1 MPETR
6 AYKLNEQRQPGSRPG
21 TLIYH
26 YYGPDGILT
35 SQEVTEEL
43 FDALLDMD
51 EKFYALERRE
61 EYHNVRHL
69 KPSPHNHVFRPRKV
83 EDLPDKKMADVLQQQ
98 EDSADLLDARALFR
112 GDDKRIYRM
121 HFLEKLT
128 QEEIAAALNKSQSYV
143 SKRLAKI
150 KEKLESKALQQDR
163 SKKEAYA
170 EQQWEQ
176 FLEKFRTEN
185 DEDIMFD
192 LFRCVCGPDL
202 QEAFLEWFYSYRE
215 YSKFC
220 LQYLILRPFDNAS
233 DEQFKQR
240 LNRLSEWQQ
249 LTYRLQF
256 AEQLDEVRWLYIAL
270 CEKMNERQEKLRTLP
285 LTPMKRRC
293 KKKRNALRDGW
304 GRRWRNTSTGA
315 FSPNFTNGWESGMR
329 TFATSIRTSPSSRRT
344 TCVLSA
350 NRSSPSSAKVP
361 SPASAILNLRIK
373 TARRVLK

>member
-21 TLIYH
+21 TLIYY

-35 SQEVTEEL
+35 SQEVSEEL
-43 FDALLDMD
+43 FDALSDMD

-83 EDLPDKKMADVLQQQ
+83 EDLPDKKIADILQQQ
-98 EDSADLLDARALFR
+98 EDSADLLDARSLFH
-112 GDDKRIYRM
+112 GDDKHIYRM

-128 QEEIAAALNKSQSYV
+128 QKEIAAALNRSQSYV

-150 KEKLESKALQQDR
+150 KETLESKALQQDR

-185 DEDIMFD
+185 DEDILFD

-270 CEKMNERQEKLRTLP
+270 CEKMNERREKLK
-285 LTPMKRRC
+285 TPPSHPDE
-293 KKKRNALRDGW
+293 KKVQKEA
-304 GRRWRNTSTGA
+304 
-315 FSPNFTNGWESGMR
+315 E
-329 TFATSIRTSPSSRRT
+329 
-344 TCVLSA
+344 
-350 NRSSPSSAKVP
+350 
-361 SPASAILNLRIK
+361 RI
-373 TARRVLK
+373 ARRLGMTAEEYVNGRFLPKLYERLGKRYEDFRRKYQNVAVIEENDPRPVREQIVTIFGEGPEPRFRNPEFEDKDGKKGS

>member
-35 SQEVTEEL
+35 SQEVSEEL
-43 FDALLDMD
+43 FDALSDMD

-121 HFLEKLT
+121 YFLEKLT
-128 QEEIAAALNKSQSYV
+128 QEEIAAALNRSQSYV

-150 KEKLESKALQQDR
+150 KETLESTSLQHDR

-170 EQQWEQ
+170 ERQWEQ

-185 DEDIMFD
+185 DEDILFD
-192 LFRCVCGPDL
+192 LFRCVCGSDL

-240 LNRLSEWQQ
+240 LNRLSEWQR

-270 CEKMNERQEKLRTLP
+270 CEKMNERREKLRTP
-285 LTPMKRRC
+285 
-293 KKKRNALRDGW
+293 
-304 GRRWRNTSTGA
+304 
-315 FSPNFTNGWESGMR
+315 
-329 TFATSIRTSPSSRRT
+329 PSH
-344 TCVLSA
+344 
-350 NRSSPSSAKVP
+350 PDEEKVQKE
-361 SPASAILNLRIK
+361 AERI
-373 TARRVLK
+373 ARRLGTTVEEYVNGRFLPKLYERLGKRYENFRRKYQNIAVIEEDDPRPVREQIVSIFGEGPEPRFRNPEFKDKDGKKGS

>member
-43 FDALLDMD
+43 FDALSDMD

-121 HFLEKLT
+121 PFLEKLT
-128 QEEIAAALNKSQSYV
+128 QEEIAAALNRPQSYV

-150 KEKLESKALQQDR
+150 KETLESTSLQHDR

-170 EQQWEQ
+170 ERQWEQ

-185 DEDIMFD
+185 DEDILFD

-233 DEQFKQR
+233 DEEFKQR
-240 LNRLSEWQQ
+240 LNKLSEWQR

-256 AEQLDEVRWLYIAL
+256 AEQLEEVRWLYIAL
-270 CEKMNERQEKLRTLP
+270 CEKMNERQEKLQ
-285 LTPMKRRC
+285 TP
-293 KKKRNALRDGW
+293 
-304 GRRWRNTSTGA
+304 
-315 FSPNFTNGWESGMR
+315 
-329 TFATSIRTSPSSRRT
+329 PSH
-344 TCVLSA
+344 
-350 NRSSPSSAKVP
+350 PDEEKVQKE
-361 SPASAILNLRIK
+361 AERI
-373 TARRVLK
+373 ARRLGMTAEKYVNGRFLPKIYKRLGKRYEDFRRKYQNVAVIEEDDPRPVREQIVSIFGEGPEPRFRNPEFEDKDGKKGS

>member
-21 TLIYH
+21 TLIYY
-26 YYGPDGILT
+26 YYGSDGRLT
-35 SQEVTEEL
+35 SQEVSEEL
-43 FDALLDMD
+43 FDALSDMD

-61 EYHNVRHL
+61 EYHNVKHL

-83 EDLPDKKMADVLQQQ
+83 KDLPDKKMADVLQQQ

-128 QEEIAAALNKSQSYV
+128 QEEIATALNRSQSYV
-143 SKRLAKI
+143 SKCLAKI
-150 KEKLESKALQQDR
+150 KEKLESTSLQHDR

-170 EQQWEQ
+170 ERQWEQ

-185 DEDIMFD
+185 DEDILFD

-233 DEQFKQR
+233 DEEFKQR
-240 LNRLSEWQQ
+240 LNKLSEWQR

-256 AEQLDEVRWLYIAL
+256 AEQLEEVRWLYIAL
-270 CEKMNERQEKLRTLP
+270 CEKMNEQQEKLQ
-285 LTPMKRRC
+285 TP
-293 KKKRNALRDGW
+293 
-304 GRRWRNTSTGA
+304 
-315 FSPNFTNGWESGMR
+315 
-329 TFATSIRTSPSSRRT
+329 PSH
-344 TCVLSA
+344 
-350 NRSSPSSAKVP
+350 PDEEKVQKE
-361 SPASAILNLRIK
+361 AERI
-373 TARRVLK
+373 ARRLGMTAEEYVNGRFLPKIYKRLGKRYEDFRRKYQNVAVIEEDDPRPVREQIVSIFGEGPEPRFRNPEFEDKDGKKGS

>member
-21 TLIYH
+21 TLIYY
-26 YYGPDGILT
+26 YYGPDGRLT
-35 SQEVTEEL
+35 SQEVSVEL
-43 FDALLDMD
+43 FDALSDMD

-69 KPSPHNHVFRPRKV
+69 KPSPHNHVFRPRKI

-112 GDDKRIYRM
+112 GEDKCIYRM

-128 QEEIAAALNKSQSYV
+128 QKEIAAALNRSQSYV

-150 KEKLESKALQQDR
+150 KETLESKALQQDR

-170 EQQWEQ
+170 ERQWEQ

-185 DEDIMFD
+185 DEDILFD
-192 LFRCVCGPDL
+192 LFRCVCGSDL

-256 AEQLDEVRWLYIAL
+256 AEQLDELRWLYIAL
-270 CEKMNERQEKLRTLP
+270 CEKMNERREKLRTP
-285 LTPMKRRC
+285 
-293 KKKRNALRDGW
+293 
-304 GRRWRNTSTGA
+304 
-315 FSPNFTNGWESGMR
+315 
-329 TFATSIRTSPSSRRT
+329 PSH
-344 TCVLSA
+344 
-350 NRSSPSSAKVP
+350 PDEEKVQKE
-361 SPASAILNLRIK
+361 AERI
-373 TARRVLK
+373 ARRLGTTAEEYVNGRFLPKLYERLGKRYEDFRRKYQNVAVIEEDDPRPVREQIVSIFGEGPEPRFRNPEFEDKNGKKGS

>member
-26 YYGPDGILT
+26 YYDPDGILT

-43 FDALLDMD
+43 FDALSDMD

-83 EDLPDKKMADVLQQQ
+83 EDLPDKKMAYVLQQQ

-112 GDDKRIYRM
+112 GEDKRIYSM

-128 QEEIAAALNKSQSYV
+128 QKEIAAALNRSQSYV
-143 SKRLAKI
+143 SKRLVKI
-150 KEKLESKALQQDR
+150 KETLESKALQQDR

-170 EQQWEQ
+170 ERQWEQ

-185 DEDIMFD
+185 DEDILFD

-270 CEKMNERQEKLRTLP
+270 CEKMNERQEKLRTP
-285 LTPMKRRC
+285 
-293 KKKRNALRDGW
+293 
-304 GRRWRNTSTGA
+304 
-315 FSPNFTNGWESGMR
+315 
-329 TFATSIRTSPSSRRT
+329 PSH
-344 TCVLSA
+344 
-350 NRSSPSSAKVP
+350 PDEEKVQKE
-361 SPASAILNLRIK
+361 AERI
-373 TARRVLK
+373 ARRLGTTVEKYVNGRFLPKLYERLGKRYEDFRHKYQNVAVIEEDDPRPVREQIVSIFGEGPEPRFRNPEFEDKNGKKGS

>member
-35 SQEVTEEL
+35 SQEVSEEL
-43 FDALLDMD
+43 FDALSDMD

-61 EYHNVRHL
+61 EYHNVKHL

-98 EDSADLLDARALFR
+98 EDSADLLDARTLFR

-128 QEEIAAALNKSQSYV
+128 QKEIAAALNRSQSYV

-150 KEKLESKALQQDR
+150 KETLESKALQQDR

-170 EQQWEQ
+170 ERQWEQ

-185 DEDIMFD
+185 DEDILFD

-233 DEQFKQR
+233 
-240 LNRLSEWQQ
+240 
-249 LTYRLQF
+249 
-256 AEQLDEVRWLYIAL
+256 
-270 CEKMNERQEKLRTLP
+270 P
-285 LTPMKRRC
+285 L
-293 KKKRNALRDGW
+293 
-304 GRRWRNTSTGA
+304 
-315 FSPNFTNGWESGMR
+315 
-329 TFATSIRTSPSSRRT
+329 
-344 TCVLSA
+344 
-350 NRSSPSSAKVP
+350 
-361 SPASAILNLRIK
+361 
-373 TARRVLK
+373 

>member
-26 YYGPDGILT
+26 YYDPDGILT

-43 FDALLDMD
+43 FDALSDMD

-98 EDSADLLDARALFR
+98 EDSADLLDARSLFH
-112 GDDKRIYRM
+112 GDDKHIYRM

-128 QEEIAAALNKSQSYV
+128 QKEIAAALNRSQSYV

-150 KEKLESKALQQDR
+150 KETLESKALQQDR

-185 DEDIMFD
+185 DEDILFD

-270 CEKMNERQEKLRTLP
+270 CEKMNERREKLK
-285 LTPMKRRC
+285 TPPSHPDE
-293 KKKRNALRDGW
+293 KKVQKEA
-304 GRRWRNTSTGA
+304 
-315 FSPNFTNGWESGMR
+315 E
-329 TFATSIRTSPSSRRT
+329 
-344 TCVLSA
+344 
-350 NRSSPSSAKVP
+350 
-361 SPASAILNLRIK
+361 RI
-373 TARRVLK
+373 ARRLGMTAEEYVNGRFLPKLYERLGKRYEDFRRKYQNVAVIEENDPRPVREQIVSIFGEGPEPRFRNPEFEDKNGKKGS

>member
-6 AYKLNEQRQPGSRPG
+6 AYKLNEQRLPGSRPG

-98 EDSADLLDARALFR
+98 EDNADLLDARALFR
-112 GDDKRIYRM
+112 GDDKHIYRM
-121 HFLEKLT
+121 HFLEKQT
-128 QEEIAAALNKSQSYV
+128 QKEIAAALNRSQSYV

-150 KEKLESKALQQDR
+150 KETLESKALRQDR
-163 SKKEAYA
+163 SRKEAYA

-185 DEDIMFD
+185 DEDILFD

-270 CEKMNERQEKLRTLP
+270 CEKMNERQEKLQ
-285 LTPMKRRC
+285 TPPSHPDE
-293 KKKRNALRDGW
+293 KKVQKEA
-304 GRRWRNTSTGA
+304 
-315 FSPNFTNGWESGMR
+315 E
-329 TFATSIRTSPSSRRT
+329 
-344 TCVLSA
+344 
-350 NRSSPSSAKVP
+350 
-361 SPASAILNLRIK
+361 RI
-373 TARRVLK
+373 ARRLGMTAEEYVNGRFLPKLYKRLGKRYEDFRRKYQNVAVIEEDNPRPVREQIVSIFGEGPEPRFRNPEFEDKDGKKGS

>member
-21 TLIYH
+21 TLIYY
-26 YYGPDGILT
+26 YYGPDGRLT
-35 SQEVTEEL
+35 SQEVSEEL
-43 FDALLDMD
+43 FDTLSDMD

-98 EDSADLLDARALFR
+98 EDSADLLDARSLFH
-112 GDDKRIYRM
+112 GDDKHIYRM

-128 QEEIAAALNKSQSYV
+128 QKEIAAALNRSQSYV

-150 KEKLESKALQQDR
+150 KETLESKALQQDR

-185 DEDIMFD
+185 DEDILFD

-270 CEKMNERQEKLRTLP
+270 CEKMNERREKLK
-285 LTPMKRRC
+285 TPPSHPDE
-293 KKKRNALRDGW
+293 KKVQKEA
-304 GRRWRNTSTGA
+304 
-315 FSPNFTNGWESGMR
+315 E
-329 TFATSIRTSPSSRRT
+329 
-344 TCVLSA
+344 
-350 NRSSPSSAKVP
+350 
-361 SPASAILNLRIK
+361 RI
-373 TARRVLK
+373 ARRLGMTAEEYVNGRFLPKLYERLGKRYEDFRRKYQNVAVIEENDPRPVREQIVTIFGEGPEPRFRNPEFEDKGGKKGS

>member
-21 TLIYH
+21 TLIYY

-43 FDALLDMD
+43 FDALSDMD

-69 KPSPHNHVFRPRKV
+69 KPSPHNHIFRPRKV

-98 EDSADLLDARALFR
+98 EDSADMLDARALFR
-112 GDDKRIYRM
+112 SEDKRIYRM

-128 QEEIAAALNKSQSYV
+128 QKEIAAAINKSQSYV

-150 KEKLESKALQQDR
+150 KETLESKALQHDR

-170 EQQWEQ
+170 ERQWEQ

-185 DEDIMFD
+185 DEDILFD
-192 LFRCVCGPDL
+192 LFRCVCGSDL

-220 LQYLILRPFDNAS
+220 LQYLILHPFDNAS
-233 DEQFKQR
+233 NEEFKQR
-240 LNRLSEWQQ
+240 LNRLSEWQR

-256 AEQLDEVRWLYIAL
+256 AEQLEEVRWLYIAL
-270 CEKMNERQEKLRTLP
+270 CEKMNERQEKLRTP
-285 LTPMKRRC
+285 
-293 KKKRNALRDGW
+293 
-304 GRRWRNTSTGA
+304 
-315 FSPNFTNGWESGMR
+315 
-329 TFATSIRTSPSSRRT
+329 PSH
-344 TCVLSA
+344 
-350 NRSSPSSAKVP
+350 PDEEKVQKE
-361 SPASAILNLRIK
+361 AERI
-373 TARRVLK
+373 ARRLGTTVEEYVNGRFLPKLYERLGKRYEDFRHKYQNVAVIEEDDPRPVREQIVSIFGEGPEPRFRNPEFEDKDGKKGS

>member
-35 SQEVTEEL
+35 SQEVPEEL
-43 FDALLDMD
+43 FDALSDMD

-69 KPSPHNHVFRPRKV
+69 KSSPHNHVFRPRKV

-98 EDSADLLDARALFR
+98 EDNADLLDACSLFH
-112 GDDKRIYRM
+112 GDDKHIYRM
-121 HFLEKLT
+121 HFLKKLT
-128 QEEIAAALNKSQSYV
+128 QEEIAAALNRSQSYV

-150 KEKLESKALQQDR
+150 KETLESKALQHDR

-170 EQQWEQ
+170 ERQWEQ

-185 DEDIMFD
+185 DEDILFD
-192 LFRCVCGPDL
+192 LFRCVCGSDL
-202 QEAFLEWFYSYRE
+202 QEAFLEGFYSYRE

-233 DEQFKQR
+233 DEEFKQR
-240 LNRLSEWQQ
+240 LNRLA
-249 LTYRLQF
+249 RMF
-256 AEQLDEVRWLYIAL
+256 ALDQNSR
-270 CEKMNERQEKLRTLP
+270 K
-285 LTPMKRRC
+285 
-293 KKKRNALRDGW
+293 
-304 GRRWRNTSTGA
+304 
-315 FSPNFTNGWESGMR
+315 FTH
-329 TFATSIRTSPSSRRT
+329 
-344 TCVLSA
+344 
-350 NRSSPSSAKVP
+350 
-361 SPASAILNLRIK
+361 
-373 TARRVLK
+373 

>member
-35 SQEVTEEL
+35 SQEVSEEL
-43 FDALLDMD
+43 FDALSDMD

-83 EDLPDKKMADVLQQQ
+83 EDLPDKKTADVLQQQ
-98 EDSADLLDARALFR
+98 EDSADLLDARTLFR

-128 QEEIAAALNKSQSYV
+128 QEEIAAALNRSQSYV

-150 KEKLESKALQQDR
+150 KEKLESTSLQHDR

-170 EQQWEQ
+170 ERQWEQ

-185 DEDIMFD
+185 DEDILFD
-192 LFRCVCGPDL
+192 LFRCVCGSDL
-202 QEAFLEWFYSYRE
+202 QEAFLEWFYSHRE

-240 LNRLSEWQQ
+240 LNKLSEWQR

-256 AEQLDEVRWLYIAL
+256 AEQLEEVRWLYIAL
-270 CEKMNERQEKLRTLP
+270 CEKMNERQEKLQ
-285 LTPMKRRC
+285 TP
-293 KKKRNALRDGW
+293 
-304 GRRWRNTSTGA
+304 
-315 FSPNFTNGWESGMR
+315 
-329 TFATSIRTSPSSRRT
+329 PSH
-344 TCVLSA
+344 
-350 NRSSPSSAKVP
+350 PDEEKVQKE
-361 SPASAILNLRIK
+361 AERI
-373 TARRVLK
+373 ARRLGMTAEEYVNGRFLPKIYKRLGKRYEDFRRKYQNVAVIEEDDPRPVREQIVSIFGEGPEPRFRNPEFEDKDGKKGS

>member
-6 AYKLNEQRQPGSRPG
+6 AYKMNEQRQPGSRPG

-26 YYGPDGILT
+26 YYGPDGILM

-43 FDALLDMD
+43 FDALSDMD
-51 EKFYALERRE
+51 EKFYALERHE

-112 GDDKRIYRM
+112 GDDKHIYRM
-121 HFLEKLT
+121 HFLEKQT
-128 QEEIAAALNKSQSYV
+128 QEEIAAALNRSQSYV

-150 KEKLESKALQQDR
+150 KETLESKALQQDR
-163 SKKEAYA
+163 SRQKAYA
-170 EQQWEQ
+170 ERQWEQ

-185 DEDIMFD
+185 DEDILFD

-270 CEKMNERQEKLRTLP
+270 CEKMNERQEKLQ
-285 LTPMKRRC
+285 TPPSHPDE
-293 KKKRNALRDGW
+293 KKVQKEA
-304 GRRWRNTSTGA
+304 
-315 FSPNFTNGWESGMR
+315 E
-329 TFATSIRTSPSSRRT
+329 
-344 TCVLSA
+344 
-350 NRSSPSSAKVP
+350 
-361 SPASAILNLRIK
+361 RI
-373 TARRVLK
+373 ARRLGTTAEEYVNGRFLPKLYERLGKRYEDFRRKYRNVAVIEEDDPRPVREQIVSIFGEGPEPHFRNPEFEDKNGKKGS